1 MPWNSGIA
9 CQNLAFFIRLRIDV
23 WPGQRDGRRLFR
35 HAVPGCFPD
44 SKGVFWL
51 AFCAWDSGIACQ
63 NLDFFIRLRSDV
75 WPGQRDGRR
84 PFRHAMPGCVPDLKF
99 RVCCGLVSA
108 PGTVELPARS
118 LIFSFGS
125 GVTLG
130 PGRGTAGGCSVT
142 PCQGVL
148 KGVFWLAFCA
158 WNSGF
163 ACQNLDVFIGSGVTF
178 GRPKGRQS
186 RRGATMRVFWLAL
199 CALEQ
204 WNCLPEP
211 IRFRSDVWRGEGR
224 QRCSVTPCQGVFLT
238 PARTLIFSFGSGVT
252 FGPGRGT
259 AGGCSVTPCQ
269 GVFLT
274 RRVLACSPRLEQ
286 CKCLPEP

>member
-1 MPWNSGIA
+1 MELPARTLIFSFGSGVTVGPGRGTAGGRSVTPCRGVFLIRRVSSVPWNSGIA
-9 CQNLAFFIRLRIDV
+9 CQNLAFFIRLRSDV

-35 HAVPGCFPD
+35 HAVSGCFPD

-75 WPGQRDGRR
+75 WPGRGTAGGRSVMECQSVFLIR
-84 PFRHAMPGCVPDLKF
+84 
-99 RVCCGLVSA
+99 RVSCGLVSA

-118 LIFSFGS
+118 LIFFIRFKSD
-125 GVTLG
+125 VW
-130 PGRGTAGGCSVT
+130 PGQRDGRRLFRHAVPGCFPDS
-142 PCQGVL
+142 

-178 GRPKGRQS
+178 GRPEGRQS
-186 RRGATMRVFWLAL
+186 RRATMFSL
-199 CALEQ
+199 CLEQ
-204 WNCLPEP
+204 L
-211 IRFRSDVWRGEGR
+211 
-224 QRCSVTPCQGVFLT
+224 
-238 PARTLIFSFGSGVT
+238 PARPLIFSFGSGVT

-259 AGGCSVTPCQ
+259 AGGGCFVTPCQ
-269 GVFLT
+269 GVFLI
-274 RRVLACSPRLEQ
+274 
-286 CKCLPEP
+286 